1 MISQLLV
8 RFPVTWLCSQLGVAR
23 SGFYAA
29 QQRQRNP
36 GHRAQQNAAITAQV
50 AMVFEQHR
58 GFYGALRIHRE
69 LGLLASRWDSAAL
82 LG

>member
-1 MISQLLV
+1 MISKLRY
-8 RFPVTWLCSQLGVAR
+8 RFPITWLCSQLGVAR

-36 GHRAQQNAAITAQV
+36 GPRAQQNAAITAQV
-50 AMVFEQHR
+50 ATILSSTAAST
-58 GFYGALRIHRE
+58 ALHASTGSC
-69 LGLLASRWDSAAL
+69 GLLASRWDGTAL